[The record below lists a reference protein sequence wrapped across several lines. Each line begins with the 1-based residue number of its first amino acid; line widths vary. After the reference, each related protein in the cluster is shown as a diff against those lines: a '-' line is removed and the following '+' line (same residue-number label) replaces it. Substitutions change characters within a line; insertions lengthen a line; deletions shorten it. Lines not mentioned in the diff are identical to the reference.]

1 MNDLFVYLNLNI
13 ENLMTNLFYIQIT
26 RMLWNYCSKMVPMSM
41 LLTSKTR
48 LRYIWPQPQVI
59 IIIRQLIL
67 LLITNNKVTPSGKVK
82 IADLLIKHGANINL
96 LNSDK
101 KTSLQI
107 ANQHGELCFILLI
120 NWWVKLLK
128 TFIYLNFYRLHACC
142 KFAV

>member
-1 MNDLFVYLNLNI
+1 
-13 ENLMTNLFYIQIT
+13 
-26 RMLWNYCSKMVPMSM
+26 MLWNYCSKMVPMSM

-67 LLITNNKVTPSGKVK
+67 SLITNKVTPSGKVK

-107 ANQHGELCFILLI
+107 ANQHGELCLILII
-120 NWWVKLLK
+120 N
-128 TFIYLNFYRLHACC
+128 
-142 KFAV
+142 